1 LQDEWPKMSD
11 NGRSAKTE
19 VAFGNLLRQI
29 ADPKVARESGDAVH
43 TALLDAASRAGQA
56 RSQRIA
62 ISTNATNTVK
72 WVSVLL
78 LAAITQLSI
87 GLAHVERPRAQI
99 TALTLFTLAMV
110 VALGFMA
117 IQEWPFSG
125 AAQVKPAPLQEIL
138 DLIPA

>member
-1 LQDEWPKMSD
+1 
-11 NGRSAKTE
+11 
-19 VAFGNLLRQI
+19 
-29 ADPKVARESGDAVH
+29 
-43 TALLDAASRAGQA
+43 
-56 RSQRIA
+56 
-62 ISTNATNTVK
+62 
-72 WVSVLL
+72 
-78 LAAITQLSI
+78 
-87 GLAHVERPRAQI
+87 VERPRAQI